1 MELQVL
7 GIGNAF
13 TSRYY
18 NTSFLV
24 RSQRLYLI
32 DGPQALLRLLR
43 ERGIDP
49 ASIND
54 IIISHVHGDHTS
66 GFETLILWKK
76 YIQRSRPTLY
86 TSAKVYAE
94 LRDKF
99 FLSFA
104 QTFTRDLQE
113 IVPARFDDYVDFA
126 ELREDGRTRL
136 DEELEVEIRHNWHP
150 TPTLGLKLLGPLGSI
165 GISGD
170 NCYRP
175 ELLEALRQ
183 KGILDEARYEKLAG
197 NWLWRA
203 DLIYHEVERRGP
215 TSHTLEKDLLAL
227 PKAVQKK
234 IRLVHISDDFTE
246 AQLTVAGEGETVT
259 FTAPGRLNIRLP

>member
-1 MELQVL
+1 MELRVL

-24 RSQRLYLI
+24 RSQRPYLI
-32 DGPQALLRLLR
+32 DGPQALLRLFR

-49 ASIND
+49 ASIHD
-54 IIISHVHGDHTS
+54 IIITHVHGDHTS

-76 YIQRSRPTLY
+76 YVQRSRPTLY

-99 FLSFA
+99 FLSFS
-104 QTFTRDLQE
+104 QTFSRDLQE
-113 IVPARFDDYVDFA
+113 IVPARFDDYVDFV
-126 ELREDGRTRL
+126 ELREEGRTRL
-136 DEELEVEIRHNWHP
+136 DEGLEVEIRHNWHP
-150 TPTLGLKLLGPLGSI
+150 TPTLGVKLWGPPGSI

-170 NCYRP
+170 TCYRP
-175 ELLEALRQ
+175 ELLEALRK
-183 KGILDEARYEKLAG
+183 KGTLDEARFQKLAG
-197 NWLWRA
+197 NWLWQA
-203 DLIYHEVERRGP
+203 DLVYHEVERHGP

-227 PKAVQKK
+227 PEAVQKK
-234 IRLVHISDDFTE
+234 IRLVHISDDFAE
-246 AQLTVAGEGETVT
+246 AQLPVAREGETVT
-259 FTAPGRLNIRLP
+259 FTAPGQVNIRLP